1 MRGGYRMPA
10 HRPIPALKTLAALAL
25 IAAIALL
32 LYAAIPAGASSHFTD
47 YDTDD
52 DGLIEIDTIA
62 ELQGIRLDRDGDG
75 FIQPLYR
82 STDLAPYNAAFPNR
96 QTVAS
101 RNSTSTR
108 MGCPAR
114 CIGYE
119 LMADLDFA
127 TATTSL
133 RNWAASTYQAIFEG
147 NGYTISNLSINLT
160 SGSII
165 GFLRELGEEGV
176 VRNLGLI
183 NPSVTVGDVLRI
195 GGIAAD
201 NEGTISAS
209 WVSGGSITATDP
221 LSSSDIGGLVG
232 RNDITGKIIAS
243 YSTASV
249 NAGTSSEGAAGGLV
263 GINGGLITASYAAGR
278 VTGTSTTSTNGLT
291 FGGLVGEIWLRLNA
305 QNQITS
311 NSVITDSYCTV
322 AGQAAACIGGDLPYG
337 HPAVPTSTAAQLQTP
352 TGYTGIYADWNLDI
366 DGDTF
371 PDNPWS
377 FGATSSYPTIRPLA
391 QRTADYDLD
400 NDNLIDV
407 DSPHKLN
414 AIRHDLNG
422 DGLPESPSDYVAYAG
437 VFPGGNFDISG
448 GPRMGCATFCIGYEL
463 TAGLD
468 FAADG
473 VAVTSTDAY
482 PNWMPIGGGG
492 AGYSGVFEG
501 NGRAIARLTINRT
514 SADAG
519 LFGRVAPRGVLRN
532 VGMVDADIRG
542 GGGGRGYAPLAGIND
557 GMIAASYASGGTVA
571 LTGGNAQAGG
581 LAGVNSG
588 TILSS
593 YSTAAVDG
601 GGYADVNI
609 GGLAGVL
616 GSAASGPGTITASY
630 AAGAVSGGSGADS
643 RIGGLAGRSVR
654 VGDAITRS
662 YCDATV
668 NGAIPCI
675 GAAVNSGL
683 DAVAQTTAQLQ
694 TPAAYAGIY
703 ALWNRDVDGDAFPD
717 YPWNFG
723 TTGQYPALNTPAQRQ
738 TAAAAV
744 MDYDQDNDNL
754 IEIASLRQLDA
765 LRQDYDGD
773 GRPQSA
779 AAYPAYVGAF
789 PNGNIADTGTPYMG
803 CAAICIGYEL
813 AQSLDFDTSGDGR
826 VTAADDYPDWQPI
839 AAYAAALEGNGHT
852 ITRLTITAASGN
864 AGLFDTLTANAAVRN
879 LGIID
884 AAIASGGADAKAGI
898 LAADNGGRIAA
909 GYAQSGAVTVTGASA
924 AAGGLVGRNSGS
936 IRAAWATAS
945 VTGGAGGGVTI
956 GGLVGRHTG
965 SITAAYAAGPVTG
978 GAGAAAGGLVG
989 AADGAAAAITYGYCD
1004 TQTATQSNCVGAQTN
1019 NAAVTADG
1027 QTAAELQA
1035 PTGYDGIY
1043 QRWNID
1049 LNADEIR
1056 DDPWNFGTSAQYP
1069 TLKAP
1074 GQRQPSAIP
1083 QYQPPPAPTP
1093 TPTPTPE
1100 PTPTPTP
1107 APAGDGDGGATGDD
1121 APSSPVV
1128 TAVEELPPYDSD
1140 AAHPEIYANAEYG
1153 MTATCETHNPDPET
1167 GNPQTATIT
1176 FNLGRYTGP
1185 IILNL
1190 SIWHNQRY
1198 VAYET
1203 RGIALP
1209 TLEREGQRVRVRVAT
1224 DPAQTRFRLDGRR
1237 NGLAANLV
1245 LGYADCRSDGP

>member
-1 MRGGYRMPA
+1 MRLSPTAKPSPA
-10 HRPIPALKTLAALAL
+10 ATPP
-25 IAAIALL
+25 
-32 LYAAIPAGASSHFTD
+32 PP
-47 YDTDD
+47 
-52 DGLIEIDTIA
+52 EW
-62 ELQGIRLDRDGDG
+62 
-75 FIQPLYR
+75 
-82 STDLAPYNAAFPNR
+82 
-96 QTVAS
+96 
-101 RNSTSTR
+101 
-108 MGCPAR
+108 GCPAV

-119 LMADLDFA
+119 LTANLDFA

-133 RNWAASTYQAIFEG
+133 RNWELPSYDYAAIFEG
-147 NGYTISNLSINLT
+147 NGYTISNLSMT
-160 SGSII
+160 ETG
-165 GFLRELGEEGV
+165 GFTTGFMNVITVSGV

-183 NPSVTVGDVLRI
+183 NPSVSGRAQIIGTLVGQ
-195 GGIAAD
+195 
-201 NEGTISAS
+201 NWGTISAS
-209 WVSGGSITATDP
+209 YVSGGTTTFSGP
-221 LSSSDIGGLVG
+221 LVIVGANIGLNIGGLAG
-232 RNDITGKIIAS
+232 SNEQSGSIIAS

-249 NAGTSSEGAAGGLV
+249 NAGSQVGGMFDSSDSRAGGLV
-263 GINGGLITASYAAGR
+263 GDNKGSIIASYAAGV
-278 VTGTSTTSTNGLT
+278 VTGIYIGGVTTTLALA
-291 FGGLVGEIWLRLNA
+291 GLVGEVTN
-305 QNQITS
+305 TS
-311 NSVITDSYCTV
+311 TSVIIDSYCSAATGQTACVGNPV
-322 AGQAAACIGGDLPYG
+322 ATTTRYAA
-337 HPAVPTSTAAQLQTP
+337 VQFQTP
-352 TGYTGIYADWNLDI
+352 TTYTGIYENWNLDI
-366 DGDTF
+366 DGDAF
-371 PDNPWS
+371 PDNPWN
-377 FGATSSYPTIRPLA
+377 FGTSSQYPAINTPA
-391 QRTADYDLD
+391 QRFVDHDAD
-400 NDNLIDV
+400 NDNLIEIDTL
-407 DSPHKLN
+407 HKLN

-422 DGLPESPSDYVAYAG
+422 DGLPAAATNTYAAYGNA
-437 VFPGGNFDISG
+437 FIGGNIV

-463 TAGLD
+463 SVDLD

-482 PNWMPIGGGG
+482 PNWRPIGTGGV
-492 AGYSGVFEG
+492 GYSGVFEG
-501 NGRAIARLTINRT
+501 NGRAIARMTINRT
-514 SADAG
+514 TTDAG
-519 LFGRVAPRGVLRN
+519 LFGRVAPPGVIRN
-532 VGMVDADIRG
+532 VGMVDANIRG
-542 GGGGRGYAPLAGIND
+542 GWGGRGYGTLAGVND

-571 LTGGNAQAGG
+571 LTGGNAQGGG

-601 GGYADVNI
+601 GGYAEVNI

-616 GSAASGPGTITASY
+616 GSADSGPGAITASY

-643 RIGGLAGRSVR
+643 RIGGLAGQSVR
-654 VGDAITRS
+654 AGDAITRS

-668 NGAIPCI
+668 NGSIPCV

-703 ALWNRDVDGDAFPD
+703 ARWNRDVDGDAFPD

-723 TTGQYPALNTPAQRQ
+723 TTGQYPVLNTPAQRQ
-738 TAAAAV
+738 TAAAVV

-789 PNGNIADTGTPYMG
+789 PNGNIADTSAPYMG
-803 CAAICIGYEL
+803 CAQICIGYEL

-826 VTAADDYPDWQPI
+826 VTAADDYPDWTPI

-852 ITRLTITAASGN
+852 ITRLTISGASGN

-884 AAIASGGADAKAGI
+884 AAIASGGADAKVGI

-909 GYAQSGAVTVTGASA
+909 SYVQSGAVTVTGASA
-924 AAGGLVGRNSGS
+924 VAGGLVGQNSGS

-945 VTGGAGGGVTI
+945 VTGGAGGGVSI

-965 SITAAYAAGPVTG
+965 SITAAYAAGAVSG
-978 GAGAAAGGLVG
+978 GAGASAGGLVG
-989 AADGAAAAITYGYCD
+989 AADGANAAITYGYCD
-1004 TQTATQSNCVGAQTN
+1004 TQTTTQNNCIGAQTN
-1019 NAAVTADG
+1019 NAAVTAEG

-1083 QYQPPPAPTP
+1083 QYQPPPAPA
-1093 TPTPTPE
+1093 PTPE

-1107 APAGDGDGGATGDD
+1107 TPDPTPAPAGPGDGG
-1121 APSSPVV
+1121 PISPVV

-1153 MTATCETHNPDPET
+1153 MTATCETGNPDPET
-1167 GNPQTATIT
+1167 GNPQRATIT
-1176 FNLGRYTGP
+1176 FNLGSYTGP

-1209 TLEREGQRVRVRVAT
+1209 ALEREGQRVKVRVAT

-1237 NGLAANLV
+1237 NGLAANLL